1 MDAILHDFSFN
12 NIEKYL
18 TNLCQRRHSM
28 LA

>member
-1 MDAILHDFSFN
+1 MILILTLF

-18 TNLCQRRHSM
+18 AYLCQRRHNV

>member
-1 MDAILHDFSFN
+1 VISVLAPF

-18 TNLCQRRHSM
+18 AYLCQRRHSM